1 MEHDI
6 FGVLQ
11 EVSGKIEQLNL
22 KFSKYQS
29 NQVTAFRGESR
40 DWGNTSLTPSIF
52 RMPINFNQ
60 ENELFDLLED
70 FDIAKGRDLSNL
82 DKATEAQH
90 YMAFSRLL
98 DITFNVLPA
107 IYFACENDFE
117 HDAKLYIFSFPEHYS
132 PHSGYLREYFDLVLD
147 ETKPTFYKNFKVIT
161 HSFSNERIKSQSGGF
176 ILFPSREYY
185 AIPELYY
192 EVITINKI
200 KKKPILNEL
209 ENFFNIS
216 NATIYPEK
224 DKRRDYIT
232 KRIKKNNYV
241 NRKNN
246 IESEVDSY
254 LKMADLEMQIIISE
268 CQDCTPSEVHKIV
281 NVKLREFRKSEEDL
295 IGFIKT
301 NTKDADQAI
310 KLIAFCKQ
318 RYAILK
324 YNLVG
329 VKQ

>member
-1 MEHDI
+1 MTHAI
-6 FGVLQ
+6 FEVLQ
-11 EVSGKIEQLNL
+11 KVSKKIEKLNS
-22 KFSKYQS
+22 KFSRYQS

-40 DWGNTSLTPSIF
+40 EWGNTSLTPSIF
-52 RMPINFNQ
+52 RMTINFNQ

-82 DKATEAQH
+82 DKAAEAQH

-117 HDAKLYIFSFPEHYS
+117 HNARLYIFSFPEHYS

-185 AIPELYY
+185 AIPDLYY
-192 EVITINKI
+192 EVITINKGE
-200 KKKPILNEL
+200 KKIILNEL
-209 ENFFNIS
+209 EKFFNIS

-232 KRIKKNNYV
+232 KRIKKNGTICK
-241 NRKNN
+241 KNN
-246 IESEVDSY
+246 VETEVDSF
-254 LKMADLEMQIIISE
+254 LQMASLEAQITISE
-268 CQDCTPSEVHKIV
+268 CKNLDTRVIKSIIG
-281 NVKLREFRKSEEDL
+281 NKLREFRKSEADL
-295 IGFIKT
+295 IYFIKRYAEDER
-301 NTKDADQAI
+301 NAEELMI
-310 KLIAFCKQ
+310 YCKQ
-318 RYAILK
+318 RYRIFK
-324 YNLVG
+324 YNLLG
-329 VKQ
+329 VN

>member
-1 MEHDI
+1 MTHAI
-6 FGVLQ
+6 FEVLQ
-11 EVSGKIEQLNL
+11 KVSKKIEKLNS
-22 KFSKYQS
+22 KFSRYQS

-40 DWGNTSLTPSIF
+40 EWGNTSLTPSIF

-82 DKATEAQH
+82 DKAAEAQH

-117 HDAKLYIFSFPEHYS
+117 HNARLYIFSFPEHYS

-185 AIPELYY
+185 AIPDLYY
-192 EVITINKI
+192 EVITINKDE
-200 KKKPILNEL
+200 KKIILNEL
-209 ENFFNIS
+209 EKFFNIS

-232 KRIKKNNYV
+232 KRIKKNGTICK
-241 NRKNN
+241 KNN
-246 IESEVDSY
+246 VETEVDSF
-254 LKMADLEMQIIISE
+254 LQMASLEAQITISE
-268 CQDCTPSEVHKIV
+268 CITLDKRVVASIIG
-281 NVKLREFRKSEEDL
+281 NKLREFRKCEADL
-295 IGFIKT
+295 ICFIKHYAEDER
-301 NTKDADQAI
+301 KAEE
-310 KLIAFCKQ
+310 LIISCKQ
-318 RYAILK
+318 RYRILK
-324 YNLVG
+324 YNLLG
-329 VKQ
+329 VN

>member
-1 MEHDI
+1 MTHAI
-6 FGVLQ
+6 FEVLQ
-11 EVSGKIEQLNL
+11 KVSKKIEKLNS
-22 KFSKYQS
+22 KFSRYQS

-40 DWGNTSLTPSIF
+40 EWGNTSLTPSIF

-82 DKATEAQH
+82 DKAAEAQH

-117 HDAKLYIFSFPEHYS
+117 HNARLYIFSFPEHYS

-185 AIPELYY
+185 AIPDLYY
-192 EVITINKI
+192 EVITINKGE
-200 KKKPILNEL
+200 KKIILNEL
-209 ENFFNIS
+209 EKFFNIS

-232 KRIKKNNYV
+232 KRIKKNGTLCKENSV
-241 NRKNN
+241 
-246 IESEVDSY
+246 EAEVDSF
-254 LKMADLEMQIIISE
+254 LQMASLEAQITISE
-268 CQDCTPSEVHKIV
+268 CITLDKRVVASIIG
-281 NVKLREFRKSEEDL
+281 NKLREFRKCEADL
-295 IGFIKT
+295 ICFIKHYAEDER
-301 NTKDADQAI
+301 KAEE
-310 KLIAFCKQ
+310 LIISCKQ
-318 RYAILK
+318 RYRILK
-324 YNLVG
+324 YNLLG
-329 VKQ
+329 VN

>member
-1 MEHDI
+1 MTHAI
-6 FGVLQ
+6 FEVLQ
-11 EVSGKIEQLNL
+11 KVSKKIEKLNS
-22 KFSKYQS
+22 KFSRYQS

-40 DWGNTSLTPSIF
+40 EWGNTSLTPSIF

-60 ENELFDLLED
+60 ENELLDLLED

-82 DKATEAQH
+82 DKAAEAQH

-117 HDAKLYIFSFPEHYS
+117 HNARLYIFSFPEHYS

-185 AIPELYY
+185 AIPDLYY
-192 EVITINKI
+192 EVITINKGE
-200 KKKPILNEL
+200 KKIILNEL
-209 ENFFNIS
+209 EKFFNIS

-232 KRIKKNNYV
+232 KRIKKNGTICK
-241 NRKNN
+241 KNN
-246 IESEVDSY
+246 VETEVDSF
-254 LKMADLEMQIIISE
+254 LQMASLEAQITISE
-268 CQDCTPSEVHKIV
+268 CITLDKRVVASIIG
-281 NVKLREFRKSEEDL
+281 NKLREFRKCEADL
-295 IGFIKT
+295 ICFIKHYAEDER
-301 NTKDADQAI
+301 KAEE
-310 KLIAFCKQ
+310 LIISCKQ
-318 RYAILK
+318 RYRILK
-324 YNLVG
+324 YNLLG
-329 VKQ
+329 VN

>member
-1 MEHDI
+1 MKHAI
-6 FGVLQ
+6 FNVLK
-11 EVSGKIEQLNL
+11 EVSKKIEKLNL
-22 KFSKYQS
+22 KFSRYQS
-29 NQVTAFRGESR
+29 DQVTAFRGESR

-107 IYFACENDFE
+107 IYFACESDFE
-117 HDAKLYIFSFPEHYS
+117 HNASLYIFSFPEHYS

-185 AIPELYY
+185 AIPDLYY
-192 EVITINKI
+192 EVITINKDE
-200 KKKPILNEL
+200 KKIILNEL
-209 ENFFNIS
+209 EKFFNIS

-232 KRIKKNNYV
+232 KRIKKNGTLCKENSV
-241 NRKNN
+241 
-246 IESEVDSY
+246 EAEVDSF
-254 LKMADLEMQIIISE
+254 LQMASLEAQITISE
-268 CQDCTPSEVHKIV
+268 CKNLDTRVIKSIIG
-281 NVKLREFRKSEEDL
+281 NKLREFRKSEADL
-295 IGFIKT
+295 IYFIKRYAEDER
-301 NTKDADQAI
+301 NAEELMI
-310 KLIAFCKQ
+310 YCKQ
-318 RYAILK
+318 RYRIFK
-324 YNLVG
+324 YNLLG
-329 VKQ
+329 VN

>member
-1 MEHDI
+1 MTHAI
-6 FGVLQ
+6 FEVLQ
-11 EVSGKIEQLNL
+11 KVSKKIEKLNS
-22 KFSKYQS
+22 KFSRYQS

-60 ENELFDLLED
+60 ENELLDLLED

-82 DKATEAQH
+82 DKAAEAQH

-117 HDAKLYIFSFPEHYS
+117 HNARLYIFSFPEHYS

-185 AIPELYY
+185 AIPDLYY
-192 EVITINKI
+192 EVITINKGE
-200 KKKPILNEL
+200 KKIILNEL
-209 ENFFNIS
+209 EKFFNIS

-232 KRIKKNNYV
+232 KRIKKNGTICK
-241 NRKNN
+241 KNN
-246 IESEVDSY
+246 VETEVDSF
-254 LKMADLEMQIIISE
+254 LQMASLEAQITISE
-268 CQDCTPSEVHKIV
+268 CITLDKRVVASIIG
-281 NVKLREFRKSEEDL
+281 NKLREFRKCEADL
-295 IGFIKT
+295 ICFIKHYAEDER
-301 NTKDADQAI
+301 KAEE
-310 KLIAFCKQ
+310 LIISCKQ
-318 RYAILK
+318 RYRILK
-324 YNLVG
+324 YNLLG
-329 VKQ
+329 VN